1 MRSDQKG
8 MEEVQRIRTALAEGR
23 PVLTEAQK
31 DLIRQQTAL
40 LGEDGNAIMRGIQEE
55 AESVGRLPADI
66 SKIIERCCEDLGQR
80 VARLERSNE
89 VQREREPQRLLQVE
103 AIREQVTRYLGAK
116 RKGVNADLMRVKQTL
131 PKLMADYMKDLEA
144 DEKDGLSTDI
154 VETWKDV
161 ALNAARDAL
170 EYLNHFGEGDPASRP
185 DDTFGPLRK
194 AIGKVA
200 ALKEA
205 VT

>member
-1 MRSDQKG
+1 
-8 MEEVQRIRTALAEGR
+8 
-23 PVLTEAQK
+23 
-31 DLIRQQTAL
+31 
-40 LGEDGNAIMRGIQEE
+40 
-55 AESVGRLPADI
+55 
-66 SKIIERCCEDLGQR
+66 
-80 VARLERSNE
+80 

-185 DDTFGPLRK
+185 DDAFGPLRK